1 MKRIISKKLK
11 TAQEELNP
19 ERESVAAQVRGHG
32 DSLGFY
38 GKDLEFY
45 VQDALK
51 KYDEAN
57 LQDPGYVDTDHILNA
72 TIQEMERDFQE
83 SEREEQAYADEER
96 RMGIYPEYD

>member
-11 TAQEELNP
+11 IAQEGLDP
-19 ERESVAAQVRGHG
+19 ERESIAAQVRGHG

-57 LQDPGYVDTDHILNA
+57 LQDPGYVDTDQIVDDI
-72 TIQEMERDFQE
+72 TEEMERAFNE
-83 SEREEQAYADEER
+83 MEREEQAHAAWER